1 MNRSDQE
8 KHVKKW
14 DAAVKSYDRFN
25 AGLERR
31 YGRYKRELFAKSRGK
46 VLLVA
51 AGTGLDFRFFPQG
64 LDITA
69 IDFSPKMVEKAK
81 QKAADYKGDIKV
93 LEADVQ
99 ALEFPDESFDT
110 TATSCTFCSVPDPVQ
125 GLKEIRRVLRV
136 EGQLLM
142 FEHVRPGHFFLGTM
156 MDLITPLA
164 RIFGPELNRR
174 TGDNVRKAGFRI
186 TREFNIYLDMVKL
199 FEAVKG

>member
-81 QKAADYKGDIKV
+81 QKAADYKGDI
-93 LEADVQ
+93 
-99 ALEFPDESFDT
+99 
-110 TATSCTFCSVPDPVQ
+110 
-125 GLKEIRRVLRV
+125 
-136 EGQLLM
+136 
-142 FEHVRPGHFFLGTM
+142 
-156 MDLITPLA
+156 
-164 RIFGPELNRR
+164 
-174 TGDNVRKAGFRI
+174 
-186 TREFNIYLDMVKL
+186 
-199 FEAVKG
+199 

>member
-1 MNRSDQE
+1 
-8 KHVKKW
+8 
-14 DAAVKSYDRFN
+14 
-25 AGLERR
+25 
-31 YGRYKRELFAKSRGK
+31 
-46 VLLVA
+46 
-51 AGTGLDFRFFPQG
+51 
-64 LDITA
+64 
-69 IDFSPKMVEKAK
+69 
-81 QKAADYKGDIKV
+81 
-93 LEADVQ
+93 
-99 ALEFPDESFDT
+99 
-110 TATSCTFCSVPDPVQ
+110 VQ

-186 TREFNIYLDMVKL
+186 TSEFNIYLDMVKL